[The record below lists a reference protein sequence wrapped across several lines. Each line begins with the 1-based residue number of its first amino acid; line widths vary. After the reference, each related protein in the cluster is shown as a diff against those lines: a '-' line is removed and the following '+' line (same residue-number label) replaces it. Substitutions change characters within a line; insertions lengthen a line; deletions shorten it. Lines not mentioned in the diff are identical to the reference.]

1 MVPSMPREATDP
13 RKGAGRIPAPVL
25 FAIAFFAVALL
36 SGCVANDM
44 NEMPWA
50 APDPN
55 EASINLPG
63 QFSRP

>member
-1 MVPSMPREATDP
+1 MVPSMPHKARKS

-25 FAIAFFAVALL
+25 FALAFFAAALF